1 MQESKATFSE
11 KFVHEYNKLNEQQR
25 IAVDTIEGP
34 VMVNAGPG
42 TGKTQLLALRI
53 GNILRQTDTN
63 PNNILCLT
71 YTDNGAIEMRNR
83 LLKIIGAAAYS
94 VRIHTFHSF
103 CNEVIQDNLTW
114 FGKLNLAP
122 IGDLE
127 EIDLFYKLIDG
138 IGKDNPLKRF
148 RGEVYYE
155 KDRLKSLYSLMKKE
169 AWTPAYLNERIDA
182 YISALPTKE
191 GFFYKR
197 KYKEFNAG
205 DPKVAAIADEK
216 EKMEMLRAAV
226 NLYPQYNA
234 MMAAESRYNFDDMI
248 LWVLDAFS
256 TNNNLLLDYQ
266 ERFLYFLVD
275 EFQDTSR
282 SQNLLLQY
290 LTGYWEIPN
299 VFLVGDADQSIFSF
313 QDANVENMVEVEKRY
328 AEHLKKI
335 DLVNNYRS
343 TQNILSAAHRVI
355 IHNNLRTVQP
365 DNDHPL
371 VSANTNLQGVSIEP
385 VIAEYAN
392 PAQEAIDIALQIE
405 ALIQQGISGR
415 EIAVI
420 YRNHSQVAA
429 ITSILEEKKIAVNTK
444 RKIDLL
450 QQPFIRNIINILTW
464 ICRERDI
471 PYSGDDILFY
481 LLHSDFFT
489 LSSLEIAKLSM
500 TVNAKNRA
508 SREDIFSLRR
518 LMAETSMPKAD
529 LFNQPNGQS
538 VKEIS
543 DTLEYLLK
551 ASANHTL
558 QQLLELVIQ
567 RAGVLSYI
575 MQSPEK
581 PWLMQ
586 VLNAFFNHLKEE
598 NKRNPDLTLEEWLA
612 DMETMKKNRLPIPLY
627 KVTAVDEGV
636 NMVTAHGAKGSEYAH
651 VFVIGCTGNIWDET
665 ANSGKYAF
673 KLPDNLVSMNSTAS
687 NLEES
692 RRLFYVAIT
701 RAKTHLQVSYPLKD
715 EKDKEQIK
723 SNFITELLEDG
734 SLTVVSKQVPD
745 VLLADYL
752 SLQFAEKARPEI
764 QLVEDEYIDQLLK
777 RYTLSVTHLNNF
789 LDCPL
794 KFYYQNLIR
803 VPAAKSDS
811 MAFGSAVHWAI
822 ERLFIKMRNNNNIFP
837 SKEELVAD
845 FNWHMKNNREAF
857 TAESFKLKTDY
868 GEKILPAYY
877 DYHINRWNK
886 VIVAEKAVR
895 NVVINRVPINGKL
908 DKLEFN
914 GKLVNVVDYK
924 TGKYANAK
932 RKLVAPNE
940 KEPNG
945 GDYWRQAV
953 FYKILLDN
961 DTTND
966 WQVASTEFDF
976 IEPVGDEYKTEKI
989 EVTSADITT
998 VTQQITDTW
1007 QKIQNREFKTGC
1019 GKPDCEWCS
1028 FVKSNQ
1034 LAVTL
1039 HLQEEE
1045 ETV

>member
-1 MQESKATFSE
+1 
-11 KFVHEYNKLNEQQR
+11 
-25 IAVDTIEGP
+25 
-34 VMVNAGPG
+34 
-42 TGKTQLLALRI
+42 
-53 GNILRQTDTN
+53 
-63 PNNILCLT
+63 
-71 YTDNGAIEMRNR
+71 
-83 LLKIIGAAAYS
+83 
-94 VRIHTFHSF
+94 
-103 CNEVIQDNLTW
+103 
-114 FGKLNLAP
+114 
-122 IGDLE
+122 
-127 EIDLFYKLIDG
+127 
-138 IGKDNPLKRF
+138 
-148 RGEVYYE
+148 
-155 KDRLKSLYSLMKKE
+155 
-169 AWTPAYLNERIDA
+169 
-182 YISALPTKE
+182 
-191 GFFYKR
+191 
-197 KYKEFNAG
+197 
-205 DPKVAAIADEK
+205 
-216 EKMEMLRAAV
+216 
-226 NLYPQYNA
+226 
-234 MMAAESRYNFDDMI
+234 
-248 LWVLDAFS
+248 
-256 TNNNLLLDYQ
+256 
-266 ERFLYFLVD
+266 
-275 EFQDTSR
+275 
-282 SQNLLLQY
+282 
-290 LTGYWEIPN
+290 
-299 VFLVGDADQSIFSF
+299 
-313 QDANVENMVEVEKRY
+313 
-328 AEHLKKI
+328 
-335 DLVNNYRS
+335 
-343 TQNILSAAHRVI
+343 
-355 IHNNLRTVQP
+355 
-365 DNDHPL
+365 
-371 VSANTNLQGVSIEP
+371 
-385 VIAEYAN
+385 
-392 PAQEAIDIALQIE
+392 
-405 ALIQQGISGR
+405 
-415 EIAVI
+415 
-420 YRNHSQVAA
+420 
-429 ITSILEEKKIAVNTK
+429 
-444 RKIDLL
+444 
-450 QQPFIRNIINILTW
+450 
-464 ICRERDI
+464 
-471 PYSGDDILFY
+471 
-481 LLHSDFFT
+481 
-489 LSSLEIAKLSM
+489 
-500 TVNAKNRA
+500 
-508 SREDIFSLRR
+508 
-518 LMAETSMPKAD
+518 
-529 LFNQPNGQS
+529 
-538 VKEIS
+538 
-543 DTLEYLLK
+543 
-551 ASANHTL
+551 
-558 QQLLELVIQ
+558 
-567 RAGVLSYI
+567 VLSYI

-1007 QKIQNREFKTGC
+1007 QKIQSREFKTGC
-1019 GKPDCEWCS
+1019 GKPDCEWCN

-1039 HLQEEE
+1039 HPQEEE